1 MPNLLDSRRRIKSVK
16 NTQQITKAM
25 KMVSAAK
32 LKRAQDRV
40 VTARPFANK
49 MMEVLGGLADRID
62 EDFHHPLLDARGDQ
76 RYLMVL
82 ITADKGLCGAFNTN
96 LIKAAQAFIVANPN
110 KEVEILAVGRKGR
123 DFFRRRG
130 ANLVGEYIG
139 LTGKGRVEFSEALGV
154 ARDVVKRF
162 TEDKTIDKA
171 FVIYNEFKSVMQ
183 QRVVTEQLLPVARQ
197 SHDVPPET
205 YPNSLTQSQFVDAVN
220 ANSRNRL
227 SQVERDQL
235 VSDLTS
241 GAKTRAQVLKMLEDP
256 AAGGQPVTR
265 VDYIYEQPPGE
276 IFSRL
281 LPRLIETQIFRAL
294 LESIASEQG
303 ARMTAMDSASKNAR
317 ELIDS
322 LTLNMNRV
330 RQAAIT
336 NEIIEVVSGA
346 AAL

>member
-1 MPNLLDSRRRIKSVK
+1 MPNLLDIRRRIKSVK

-40 VTARPFANK
+40 TTARPFANK
-49 MMEVLGGLADRID
+49 MMEVLAGLADRTD
-62 EDFHHPLLDARGDQ
+62 EDFHHPLLDARGDE
-76 RYLMVL
+76 RYLLVL
-82 ITADKGLCGAFNTN
+82 VTADKGLCGAFNTN
-96 LIKAAQAFIVANPN
+96 LIKAAQAFINANPD
-110 KEVEILAVGRKGR
+110 KQIEVLAVGRKGR

-130 ANLVGEYIG
+130 SVIGEYIG
-139 LTGKGRVEFSEALGV
+139 LTGKGRVEFSEALEV
-154 ARDVVKRF
+154 AHDVILRF
-162 TEDKTIDKA
+162 TEDKGIDKA
-171 FVIYNEFKSVMQ
+171 FIIYNEFKSVIQ

-197 SHDVPPET
+197 GSTEEPAT
-205 YPNSLTQSQFVDAVN
+205 SAQAVT
-220 ANSRNRL
+220 L
-227 SQVERDQL
+227 
-235 VSDLTS
+235 
-241 GAKTRAQVLKMLEDP
+241 
-256 AAGGQPVTR
+256 
-265 VDYIYEQPPGE
+265 VDYIYEQPPQE

-281 LPRLIETQIFRAL
+281 LPRLVETQIFRAL
-294 LESIASEQG
+294 LESVASEHG

>member
-1 MPNLLDSRRRIKSVK
+1 MPNLLDIRRRIKSVK

-49 MMEVLGGLADRID
+49 MSEVLAGLAERTD
-62 EDFHHPLLDARGDQ
+62 ENFHHPLLDPRGDE
-76 RYLMVL
+76 RYLVVL

-96 LIKAAQAFIVANPN
+96 LTKAAQTFIVSNPG
-110 KEVEILAVGRKGR
+110 KQIEILAVGRKGR

-130 ANLVGEYIG
+130 VTLAGEYIG
-139 LTGKGRVEFSEALGV
+139 LTGKGRVDFSEALEV
-154 ARDVVKRF
+154 ARDVIKRF
-162 TEDKTIDKA
+162 TEDQEIDKV
-171 FVIYNEFKSVMQ
+171 FLVYNEFKSVMQ
-183 QRVVTEQLLPVARQ
+183 QRVAIEQLMPVARKAP
-197 SHDVPPET
+197 SGEEAA
-205 YPNSLTQSQFVDAVN
+205 SAEAVT
-220 ANSRNRL
+220 L
-227 SQVERDQL
+227 
-235 VSDLTS
+235 
-241 GAKTRAQVLKMLEDP
+241 
-256 AAGGQPVTR
+256 
-265 VDYIYEQPPGE
+265 VDYIYEQPPAE
-276 IFSRL
+276 IFAKL
-281 LPRLIETQIFRAL
+281 LPQLIETQIFRAL

-322 LTLNMNRV
+322 LTLNMNRI